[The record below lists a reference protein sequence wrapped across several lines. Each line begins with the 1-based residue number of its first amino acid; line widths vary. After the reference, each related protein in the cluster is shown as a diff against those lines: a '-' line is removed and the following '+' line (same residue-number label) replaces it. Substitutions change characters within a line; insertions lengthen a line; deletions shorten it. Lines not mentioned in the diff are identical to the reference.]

1 MSCDAFISFLKIIFT
16 VAYITNMQFLCES
29 LITQPRHEITT
40 PTSPAVTFTEALSY
54 QNETNN
60 NIGK

>member
-1 MSCDAFISFLKIIFT
+1 MSCGAFISFIFKIFT
-16 VAYITNMQFLCES
+16 VAYITKMQFLCES
-29 LITQPRHEITT
+29 LITQPRDEITT
-40 PTSPAVTFTEALSY
+40 PTIPVVTFTEALSY